1 MPQMWS
7 RVGVKGSQAS
17 TVRRSEMQKS
27 LLGQTEEGKEM
38 TVIELAEL
46 LKTIDDQN
54 QTIKVAIRED
64 GIAPVTG
71 DIEDIGF
78 NPKGDAWILAVPE
91 R

>member
-1 MPQMWS
+1 MITDEMREQRHYGHDNAAELDPCW
-7 RVGVKGSQAS
+7 
-17 TVRRSEMQKS
+17 RR
-27 LLGQTEEGKEM
+27 EGKEM